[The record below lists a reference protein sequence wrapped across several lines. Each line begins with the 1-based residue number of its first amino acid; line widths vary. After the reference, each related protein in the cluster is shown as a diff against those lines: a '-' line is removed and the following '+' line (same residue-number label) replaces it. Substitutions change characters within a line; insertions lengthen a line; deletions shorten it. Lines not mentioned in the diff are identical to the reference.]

1 MTLARQAN
9 TAWDE
14 GRMVDFDRLVRK
26 ASEAD
31 LIAFLEPPQTIAA
44 EPPTALVDHRHS
56 VAACAD
62 GRESAR

>member
-1 MTLARQAN
+1 MTIARDAN

-31 LIAFLEPPQTIAA
+31 LIAFLESSTIAA
-44 EPPTALVDHRHS
+44 ESPTALVDHSLS

-62 GRESAR
+62 GRESR